1 MRIAP
6 TLLAFSATL
15 SLAAG
20 LTGCNASPT
29 TNGDQPGVV
38 TPEKGKSGRN
48 DSTMSADNG
57 AAKGDRV
64 LAEVEGVKILESQ
77 VLPALYDSYGLD
89 VLLKV
94 VQLDM
99 ARAVTAAAGITVSA
113 AEVDTERN
121 LTLAL
126 AFPDQKAEDY
136 DNLLTQLL
144 SQQRVSRAE
153 FGIVIET
160 NAHLR
165 ALAKPAATSEISDD
179 AIRAE
184 FNATYG
190 ERARIRHI
198 ALNNL
203 QEVGVAQRRLAT
215 EPFEKV
221 AREMSANRI
230 TGAQGGELAPF
241 ARTSGGFSPEFIQ
254 AAFALKP
261 GETSTDVIQEGKFY
275 HVIKSIELIPPQVV
289 KYESVRDSVREE
301 LILRRQN
308 ALMSM
313 KRGEMAQLAIRNLQI
328 NEPTLKKQFAD
339 RLAAANPTPADRDEV
354 RRSLDEKREQLNA
367 TTAPATAATT
377 AAPAEQTT
385 TPATQP

>member
-6 TLLAFSATL
+6 TLLALF
-15 SLAAG
+15 LAAG
-20 LTGCNASPT
+20 LTGCNTEPA
-29 TNGDQPGVV
+29 TNGDQPGVI
-38 TPEKGKSGRN
+38 TPENGKSGRS
-48 DSTMSADNG
+48 DSTSSTDNG
-57 AAKGDRV
+57 PAKGDRV
-64 LAEVEGVKILESQ
+64 LAEVNGVKIPESQ

-99 ARAVTAAAGITVSA
+99 ARAATAAAGITVSA
-113 AEVDTERN
+113 ADIDTERN

-126 AFPDQKAEDY
+126 AFPDQRPEDY

-153 FGIVIET
+153 FGIVMET
-160 NAHLR
+160 NANLR
-165 ALAKPAATSEISDD
+165 ASVKSAATSEISDD

-184 FNATYG
+184 FNAIYG
-190 ERARIRHI
+190 ERVRIRHI

-221 AREMSANRI
+221 AREMSANRV

-261 GETSTDVIQEGKFY
+261 GETSTDVIQEGRFY
-275 HVIKSIELIPPQVV
+275 HVIKSIEHIPPQVV

-301 LILRRQN
+301 LILKRQN
-308 ALMSM
+308 ALMNM
-313 KRGEMAQLAIRNLQI
+313 KRGEMAQLAIKNLQI

-367 TTAPATAATT
+367 ATVPTTGPTTAPTAS
-377 AAPAEQTT
+377 PTT
-385 TPATQP
+385 TPMTQP